1 MKFIKDHYKIF
12 IVIMIFWLLLTL
24 SFDWINIGMGV
35 VISMMVSVF
44 SKNVLQEGDR
54 SLFQGIKIW
63 KLIAYILVLFYEI
76 FKSAIIYVIIIMKHH
91 YQPVVFEL
99 KLEGADAVKVGIIA
113 NSITLTPGT
122 ISIDTTENSVTVMM
136 LAKPGT
142 PIEELERP
150 IREKYEKYLK

>member
-1 MKFIKDHYKIF
+1 MKFFKDHYKIF
-12 IVIMIFWLLLTL
+12 IVMIVFWFLLTL
-24 SFDWINIGMGV
+24 SFEWINVVMGII
-35 VISMMVSVF
+35 ISIMVSIF
-44 SKNVLQEGDR
+44 SKNVLKEGDK

-63 KLIAYILVLFYEI
+63 KLVAYIIVLFYEI
-76 FKSAIIYVIIIMKHH
+76 FKSAIAYVIIIMKHH
-91 YQPVVFEL
+91 YQPIVFEL

-122 ISIDTTENSVTVMM
+122 ITIDTTENSVTVMM

-150 IREKYEKYLK
+150 IREKFEKYLK